1 VKQFVG
7 KSIKDVGTPVAVL
20 DISKLES
27 NCNRMLEACASLEF
41 EWRAHIKTHKVLIN
55 QSLYI
60 SYPAY
65 AVYITSSWDPF
76 FRIFPY
82 TSLITDCPLYFPSEY
97 QYINQR
103 CIN

>member
-1 VKQFVG
+1 VEQFVG

-27 NCNRMLEACASLEF
+27 NCNRMLGACASLEF

-65 AVYITSSWDPF
+65 AVDITSTWDPF
-76 FRIFPY
+76 IQF
-82 TSLITDCPLYFPSEY
+82 SLIRRSLQTVLYFLSEH